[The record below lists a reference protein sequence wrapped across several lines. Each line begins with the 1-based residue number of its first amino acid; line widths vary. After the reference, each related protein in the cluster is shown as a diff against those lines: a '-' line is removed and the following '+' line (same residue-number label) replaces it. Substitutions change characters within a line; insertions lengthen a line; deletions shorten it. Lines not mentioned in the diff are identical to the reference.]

1 MQATRRAATSTA
13 ARGPGARGAARRE
26 VGGAAGLGSKPRQR
40 ELANWPGGGAKRRAS
55 GSGKPCEGE
64 ARRPSFG
71 KPNEVAAVGAPRISE
86 GAGGGG
92 DGSGRLRE
100 LAAGWAVCG
109 PAATACP
116 GAHCWPSLGKPSVV
130 TAVGSGHASEEG
142 KLGPSRRRSAR
153 QRVPVRGLAG
163 LRHGSAA
170 AGAAAAIGVVGAGRS
185 AVAAGVA
192 DGEGRAGRAAAG
204 ADPGNPTTAA
214 APPPRPT
221 HPPNPPP
228 AAPSGREGEGTAEE
242 AAAGRGGKGGSSG
255 CRRQGLGDRRRRAA
269 GRRGG
274 SRRRRRRPLAA
285 AMAPRR
291 HPDYRLVG
299 VALVC
304 DGPPR
309 CSARRGKG
317 EGCTG
322 CLGVR
327 PAGCVAE
334 SQPHTHGTGEL
345 EVQRFGRVW
354 VESSPFPGEG
364 CEGEPKPTSHPPP
377 RPTPK
382 AAPDHRLTVRGAIA
396 SERAGHTQ
404 ELNPWTVGYQPTR
417 GTQPV
422 KKPLP

>member
-13 ARGPGARGAARRE
+13 ARGPGAREAARRE

-55 GSGKPCEGE
+55 GSGKPCEGA

-185 AVAAGVA
+185 GVA

-242 AAAGRGGKGGSSG
+242 AAAGRGGAKGGAAAAGAKGSAI
-255 CRRQGLGDRRRRAA
+255 GDGEPRVGAGAAVGGEGGRLRLRRRR
-269 GRRGG
+269 
-274 SRRRRRRPLAA
+274 
-285 AMAPRR
+285 
-291 HPDYRLVG
+291 
-299 VALVC
+299 
-304 DGPPR
+304 
-309 CSARRGKG
+309 
-317 EGCTG
+317 
-322 CLGVR
+322 
-327 PAGCVAE
+327 
-334 SQPHTHGTGEL
+334 
-345 EVQRFGRVW
+345 
-354 VESSPFPGEG
+354 
-364 CEGEPKPTSHPPP
+364 
-377 RPTPK
+377 
-382 AAPDHRLTVRGAIA
+382 GAI
-396 SERAGHTQ
+396 
-404 ELNPWTVGYQPTR
+404 PTT
-417 GTQPV
+417 G
-422 KKPLP
+422 